1 MINFKKSKQYT
12 LSIRLSTDG
21 FCFAVH
27 NPLADNEF
35 AYMPYRVESHKTVA
49 GNLKTAMEGTELL
62 KHSYA
67 AVNIVLPDVQYTIV
81 PKEYYAEQCAS
92 DIYQQNYP
100 QAGGSVEVLSNVVGE
115 EQAVVLFA
123 IEKDLYRLITQR
135 YPKAQICASISALI
149 NYGVEKSYAQSSPY
163 CLAHLR
169 KQGTDLLCFSNGTP
183 LFVNTFRG
191 NNMADMQY
199 FLLNCWQVLG
209 LSQEDDTLHIAGT
222 TRHGKTL
229 MKELDRFIQNI
240 HQIRPAEEFHSTELA
255 RIDGM
260 PFDLQTLISC
270 E

>member
-1 MINFKKSKQYT
+1 MIDFKKSKQYI
-12 LSIRLSTDG
+12 LSIRLSADG

-35 AYMPYRVESHKTVA
+35 AYMPYRVEPHKTIA
-49 GNLKTAMEGTELL
+49 GNLKTAIEETELL
-62 KHSYA
+62 KHTYA
-67 AVNIVLPDVQYTIV
+67 TVNIVLPDVQYTIV

-92 DIYQQNYP
+92 DIFMQNFP
-100 QAGGSVEVLSNVVGE
+100 QTSGSAEILSNIVGE
-115 EQAVVLFA
+115 EQTVVLFA
-123 IEKDLYRLITQR
+123 IEKDLYKLITQR
-135 YPKAQICASISALI
+135 YPKAQIHASISALI
-149 NYGVEKSYAQSSPY
+149 NYGVEKSYAQNSPY

-169 KQGTDLLCFSNGTP
+169 KQGTDLLCLSNGAP

-191 NNMADMQY
+191 NNMADIQY

-209 LSQEDDTLHIAGT
+209 LSQTDDTLHVAGT
-222 TRHGKTL
+222 TRNGKALT
-229 MKELDRFIQNI
+229 KELARFIQNI
-240 HQIRPAEEFHSTELA
+240 HPIRPAEEFHSTELA

>member
-1 MINFKKSKQYT
+1 MINFRKSKQYT

-27 NPLADNEF
+27 NPLADSEF
-35 AYMPYRVESHKTVA
+35 AYMPYRVEPHKTVA
-49 GNLKTAMEGTELL
+49 GNLKTAIEETELL
-62 KHSYA
+62 KHPYA
-67 AVNIVLPDVQYTIV
+67 TVNIVLPDAPYTLV
-81 PKEYYAEQCAS
+81 PKEYYAEQCAG
-92 DIYQQNYP
+92 DIYQQNFP
-100 QAGGSVEVLSNVVGE
+100 LTSGSAEILSNIVGE

-123 IEKDLYRLITQR
+123 IEKDLYKLITQR
-135 YPKAQICASISALI
+135 YPKAQIYASVSALI
-149 NYGVEKSYAQSSPY
+149 NYGVEKSYAQNSPY

-191 NNMADMQY
+191 NNMADIQY

-209 LSQEDDTLHIAGT
+209 LSQTDDTLHVAGT
-222 TRHGKTL
+222 TRNGKALT
-229 MKELDRFIQNI
+229 KELARFIQNI
-240 HQIRPAEEFHSTELA
+240 HPIRPAEEFHSTELA